1 VEPRARRLY
10 LREQLGRAREAL
22 ERGESAEA
30 LAAVDRALQVD
41 PDYLAA
47 QALKERILRQPASG
61 GASAP
66 WPSQA
71 APDAATL
78 DARRATSSATASAS
92 ASEAGVLRFEQ
103 RARARRIE
111 KRAEAA
117 RVALAG
123 GRMSEAREA
132 IDEIAALEPQ
142 HPELGLL
149 RTELAARA
157 ARAPR
162 RRHLGP
168 ALAAVAVFGASI
180 FAASDIGSPRVSAP
194 PMAAAPQPAPPLAD
208 LADASAPAGPVVQP
222 VAIPADLPPPA
233 PTVSDTPAVA
243 TSGTTMP
250 APSPQPLLNAPA
262 PIDRPK
268 PAPALPRIAPV
279 EPSDPAQLPGALTT
293 PPQDPRAAPVERPVA
308 AAPAPRPND
317 LPPVPATPP
326 VGDED
331 LVLRTLQQYR
341 RAYDTLDA
349 RAAEAI
355 WPGVD
360 SAALQRAFDGLTSQ
374 RLTFQSCQLQLNG
387 TGASAACR
395 GTARYTPRMG
405 SGEARDEPRNW
416 RFALRKTATGE
427 WQIVSALV
435 AR

>member
-1 VEPRARRLY
+1 MEPRARRLY
-10 LREQLGRAREAL
+10 LRDQLGRAREAL

-30 LAAVDRALQVD
+30 LAAVDRALQAD

-47 QALKERILRQPASG
+47 QVLKERILRQPASG
-61 GASAP
+61 GAGAP
-66 WPSQA
+66 GPSQEA
-71 APDAATL
+71 GDAATL
-78 DARRATSSATASAS
+78 DARRATSPATASAS

-103 RARARRIE
+103 RTRARRIE

-117 RVALAG
+117 RAALAS
-123 GRMSEAREA
+123 GRMNEAREA
-132 IDEIAALEPQ
+132 VDEIAALDPQ
-142 HPELGLL
+142 HPEYGLL
-149 RTELAARA
+149 LTELAARA
-157 ARAPR
+157 ARR
-162 RRHLGP
+162 RRLGP
-168 ALAAVAVFGASI
+168 AIAAVAVFGASI

-194 PMAAAPQPAPPLAD
+194 PMAATPQPAPPLAGH
-208 LADASAPAGPVVQP
+208 ADASASAGPDVQP
-222 VAIPADLPPPA
+222 VAIPTDLPPPA
-233 PTVSDTPAVA
+233 PTVSETPAVA
-243 TSGTTMP
+243 TSGTSLP
-250 APSPQPLLNAPA
+250 APSPQPLLIAPG
-262 PIDRPK
+262 PVDRPK
-268 PAPALPRIAPV
+268 PELAIPPIAPV

-293 PPQDPRAAPVERPVA
+293 LPQDPRAAPVERPIA

-317 LPPVPATPP
+317 LPSVPATPP

-360 SAALQRAFDGLTSQ
+360 SAALQRAFDGLVSQ
-374 RLTFQSCQLQLNG
+374 RLTFQSCQLQVNG
-387 TGASAACR
+387 PGASAACR

-405 SGEARDEPRNW
+405 SGVARDEPRNW